1 MARTRQQA
9 WNEEEGRRRVKHEN
23 LRLVRAKRRNA
34 GPPPVITIDSDGE
47 REEVDS
53 SREVPQPPATVH
65 VRARPTTLTLKA
77 GERPDAPV
85 RLNGELPDGVRVKRD
100 SDDDAPT
107 AKRKRKMKLVASID
121 DSFQRVK
128 EERCELEQVAQQQGT
143 TAADFAADGRDYAE
157 SLAEQPTEIQS
168 NPPPGN
174 ANEEQED
181 VASEAS
187 SGDSNLV
194 AITRGMAGRSKKVI
208 RWPFIGFGRRFEAAR
223 PGDQW
228 VSDLF
233 AFRDL
238 RFGRVD
244 FYLRFDPRGFVRY
257 DGRTSAFHV
266 QVCDANSNLRLQLK
280 CTAWLEGV
288 DGTQSRTKSATF
300 NFKGMNIMGWE
311 SFLPSEQLAPFE
323 DSPTVFLCCRM
334 SMDVEKV
341 GEPTDETTAFQWEI
355 PDLTERS
362 RSAALKPLWWS
373 PYFHVE
379 KFGAVAFRLG
389 AFPAGFPG
397 EEDDAF
403 ELFVAVKNLGGDS
416 RLVFQHS
423 VWLENATGESTPK
436 LGKSNRFSTIYQPDL
451 CVDSI
456 LTNLN
461 AKNVA
466 VVVHLAAALGHIP
479 DFRASVLNFLDRLHN
494 GPGGRTARRAFD
506 RRHPEL
512 QELLHAF
519 RE

>member
-1 MARTRQQA
+1 
-9 WNEEEGRRRVKHEN
+9 
-23 LRLVRAKRRNA
+23 
-34 GPPPVITIDSDGE
+34 
-47 REEVDS
+47 
-53 SREVPQPPATVH
+53 
-65 VRARPTTLTLKA
+65 
-77 GERPDAPV
+77 
-85 RLNGELPDGVRVKRD
+85 
-100 SDDDAPT
+100 
-107 AKRKRKMKLVASID
+107 
-121 DSFQRVK
+121 
-128 EERCELEQVAQQQGT
+128 
-143 TAADFAADGRDYAE
+143 
-157 SLAEQPTEIQS
+157 
-168 NPPPGN
+168 
-174 ANEEQED
+174 
-181 VASEAS
+181 
-187 SGDSNLV
+187 
-194 AITRGMAGRSKKVI
+194 MAGRSKKVI

-233 AFRDL
+233 AFTDL

-266 QVCDANSNLRLQLK
+266 QVCDANSNLRFQLK

-416 RLVFQHS
+416 RVVFQHS

-436 LGKSNRFSTIYQPDL
+436 LAGIRVLCPVNCESWVFSSPAEKVRQLAENSPVFVNYSVSPIGPPTKWGIELPLLRAIAATFDDEKHADFEIELVDL

-479 DFRASVLNFLDRLHN
+479 GFRANVLNFFDHLHS
-494 GPGGRTARRAFD
+494 GPGGRTARRALD

-512 QELLHAF
+512 QELLRDL